1 MRTHSQEENSDQE
14 ICQERAIVVR
24 DRVAITTE
32 ALELDDLYATHEP
45 DSAVG
50 DDLNIRHSASKLFG
64 ALIQHSTCGP
74 EVEVLEVKLGEGKLP
89 EEENTAPPRL
99 TAEKTIEAQHKKL
112 VARSEQ
118 ILEDQI
124 PRIAQ
129 IRKGVIYVL
138 PYRYA
143 GVWHCVL
150 RSVDSLRIF
159 SASQDGKWKVFDL
172 CLSVYS
178 VYLS

>member
-1 MRTHSQEENSDQE
+1 MRKHSQEENSDQE

-32 ALELDDLYATHEP
+32 ALELDDLYVTHEP

-50 DDLNIRHSASKLFG
+50 DDLNIRRSASKLFG

-74 EVEVLEVKLGEGKLP
+74 EVEILEVKLGEGHLP
-89 EEENTAPPRL
+89 EEGYTAPPRL

-118 ILEDQI
+118 MIEDQI
-124 PRIAQ
+124 SRDAQ
-129 IRKGVIYVL
+129 IRKGVIYIL
-138 PYRYA
+138 PYRYD
-143 GVWHCVL
+143 GIWHCVL
-150 RSVDSLRIF
+150 RSVNSLRIF
-159 SASQDGKWKVFDL
+159 SASHDGKWKV
-172 CLSVYS
+172 
-178 VYLS
+178 

>member
-1 MRTHSQEENSDQE
+1 MRKHSQEENSDQE

-32 ALELDDLYATHEP
+32 ALELDDLYATHES

-74 EVEVLEVKLGEGKLP
+74 KVEVLKVKLGEGQLP
-89 EEENTAPPRL
+89 EEGNAAPLRP
-99 TAEKTIEAQHKKL
+99 TAENTIEAQHKRL

-124 PRIAQ
+124 PRDAQ
-129 IRKGVIYVL
+129 NRKGVIYVL
-138 PYRYA
+138 PYRYD
-143 GVWHCVL
+143 GSWHCVL
-150 RSVDSLRIF
+150 RSVNSLRIF
-159 SASQDGKWKVFDL
+159 SASQDGKWKV
-172 CLSVYS
+172 
-178 VYLS
+178 